1 MGAALAAALG
11 IALVP
16 SASADPSPAQRTDE
30 LEPSSLSPVII
41 KSIKRTVYFAPLSA
55 QLDGESM
62 DLLARA
68 ALLVPGSAAD
78 VTVRSTGFVQ
88 PSALTGNDATLS
100 TERARAVAA
109 ALRRERV
116 KGDYS
121 VSGQGR
127 AEQNGPRARRADV
140 VISFTLT

>member
-1 MGAALAAALG
+1 MSAALAATWG
-11 IALVP
+11 MALVP
-16 SASADPSPAQRTDE
+16 SSYADPSPVQRTDE

-55 QLDGESM
+55 HLDGKSR
-62 DLLARA
+62 DVLAKA

-88 PSALTGNDATLS
+88 PSALTGNDESLS

-109 ALRRERV
+109 ALKRERV
-116 KGDYS
+116 KGTYF

-127 AEQNGPRARRADV
+127 AEQSGPRARRADV